1 MCVPTD
7 LIGKVKEENGKKEE
21 TVEDTNQQMKSW
33 KGGKLMEAGDGDVS
47 EEREQ
52 QRKFY

>member
-33 KGGKLMEAGDGDVS
+33 KGGKLMEAGDGDVF